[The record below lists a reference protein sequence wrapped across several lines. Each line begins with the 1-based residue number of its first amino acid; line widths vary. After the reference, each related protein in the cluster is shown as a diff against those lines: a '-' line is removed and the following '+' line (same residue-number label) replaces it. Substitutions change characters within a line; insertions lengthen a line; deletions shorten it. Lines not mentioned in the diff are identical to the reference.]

1 MLEVKARLVLLL
13 RAFWFWIWGI
23 RGVEWRMEE
32 SGTVREEDATVGVVV
47 RVARGSSRGR
57 DLRLD
62 AIVCFLGLSVS
73 ALVLDR

>member
-1 MLEVKARLVLLL
+1 MLEVKVRLVLLL
-13 RAFWFWIWGI
+13 RAFLFWTCGM

-32 SGTVREEDATVGVVV
+32 SGTVREDAIVGVAV

-62 AIVCFLGLSVS
+62 AIVCSGYLCL
-73 ALVLDR
+73 R

>member
-1 MLEVKARLVLLL
+1 MC
-13 RAFWFWIWGI
+13 
-23 RGVEWRMEE
+23 GVEWRMEE
-32 SGTVREEDATVGVVV
+32 SGTVREDATVGVVV

-73 ALVLDR
+73 ALVLNR